1 MHLLITRDY
10 QAKGTNGTLTINGE
24 GPPLCYTIELPW
36 RNNEQKKSCI
46 PAGVYTV
53 TKRYSQKFKWHL
65 HINNVPGR
73 SLILMHPANNAEIEL
88 QGCIAPVTLLTAP
101 GTGLASKLAFQKLM
115 TLVTDALQRN
125 ETIFLTI
132 TPKPMAEGVTKIT
145 K

>member
-1 MHLLITRDY
+1 MQIVIKRDY
-10 QAKGTNGTLTINGE
+10 HTKGTNGVLTIYGE

-36 RNNEQKKSCI
+36 RNNEPKLSCI

-65 HINNVPGR
+65 HLQDVPGR
-73 SLILMHPANNAEIEL
+73 SYILIHPANNAEIEL
-88 QGCIAPVTLLTAP
+88 QGCIAPVTILTSP
-101 GTGLASKLAFQKLM
+101 GTGLASKPAFQKLM
-115 TLVTDALQRN
+115 ARVTDALQRN

-132 TPKPMAEGVTKIT
+132 TPKPPAEGLNKIP